1 MDFPCATCMGDKF
14 LVQANGGT
22 SGVWVVWILKG
33 SRHWKTRLSP
43 MQFHGQVNHWR
54 GSLLADVYCHVWRCS
69 FASGPPVEKES
80 WVELVVAPWNINEPV
95 LPRHVPNGWL
105 LCMLSTVWWETFWVV
120 SEIWMHS
127 CWIHDV
133 QVPPYTLTYFC
144 WGRLNWMFFLFESM
158 FHSSKVELIM
168 L

>member
-1 MDFPCATCMGDKF
+1 MDFPCATCMWDKF

-54 GSLLADVYCHVWRCS
+54 GSLLADVSYHVWRCS
-69 FASGPPVEKES
+69 FASGPPVEKEC
-80 WVELVVAPWNINEPV
+80 WVELAVAPWNINEPV
-95 LPRHVPNGWL
+95 LPWHVPNGWL
-105 LCMLSTVWWETFWVV
+105 LCMLSTVWWETLLSSVRDMNAFMLNPC
-120 SEIWMHS
+120 SGS
-127 CWIHDV
+127 A
-133 QVPPYTLTYFC
+133 LYFDI
-144 WGRLNWMFFLFESM
+144 FLLRAFELKAFSLESM